1 MKIFNNPSVQKVMK
15 SYGKNVN
22 KVKSTEGV
30 KFSKDKIEI
39 SDEAREFQVAKKAF
53 DALPEVRQDKIN
65 SVKKQISSGTY
76 KPSSREVAEKILS
89 SLSDK

>member
-1 MKIFNNPSVQKVMK
+1 MKIFNNPNIQKVMK

-22 KVKSTEGV
+22 KVKKSEGI

-39 SDEAREFQVAKKAF
+39 SDEAREFQIAKSAF
-53 DALPEVRQDKIN
+53 DKLPEIREDKVSEI
-65 SVKKQISSGTY
+65 KDEISKGNY

-89 SLSDK
+89 SLSE